1 MTSTY
6 TSSGTRVGRLD
17 MAEGWPYVGYTALAH
32 QQVTVPDGLE
42 TRDGGRWLATT
53 VGDTTYGLA
62 VARADGSRRDLD
74 PSGGEVR
81 LGSGETLL
89 AFAGRNDKTLT
100 ALAAGA
106 VPVHGTSIS
115 YDVARGR
122 ARTRIVY
129 RTPHGHST
137 VLAAMPHQ
145 RLDHPDV
152 LGARRLA
159 VRPPPAGPLAC
170 PRHRRPRPATGGD
183 PGPLRPGS
191 AGAHRG
197 PEAGRRRRGQGG
209 QRASSRRDTYFGGK
223 DVYRMAQLA
232 RVARAA
238 GAGDAARKIRERAVS
253 ELDAWLTRSSTCTA
267 SSTRCFSYDTAFKG
281 VLGRKASFGSDEFN
295 DHHFHY
301 GYFLGAAAL
310 LAKGHPDLLDR
321 WRPTLTALAEDIASP
336 AANSKL
342 PALRTFDP
350 YAGHSWAAGKSV
362 FADGNNQESSSEA
375 ISAWNGLAL
384 WARADGN
391 RTLARQATWQL
402 SLETAAAR
410 AYWLQPRHL
419 PAGYGHSF
427 VSLNWGG
434 KREWATWFSADPA
447 AILGIQL
454 LPMPPVLAQGHVD
467 KKRVRANVADAS
479 AGGFDTSF
487 GDYLTMYLA
496 LAEPGRALHIGR
508 HLPDSA
514 LDDGDSRSYLL
525 AWLLSARAGDLRGA
539 TERP

>member
-1 MTSTY
+1 M
-6 TSSGTRVGRLD
+6 
-17 MAEGWPYVGYTALAH
+17 
-32 QQVTVPDGLE
+32 
-42 TRDGGRWLATT
+42 
-53 VGDTTYGLA
+53 
-62 VARADGSRRDLD
+62 
-74 PSGGEVR
+74 
-81 LGSGETLL
+81 
-89 AFAGRNDKTLT
+89 FAGRHGKTLT

-106 VPVHGTSIS
+106 VPVHGTSIG

-129 RTPHGHST
+129 RTPHGHRT

-152 LGARRLA
+152 LGRVDSLY
-159 VRPPPAGPLAC
+159 
-170 PRHRRPRPATGGD
+170 
-183 PGPLRPGS
+183 GPLRLIRSRALVTGVPARRPAATPDLSGL
-191 AGAHRG
+191 
-197 PEAGRRRRGQGG
+197 GRRA
-209 QRASSRRDTYFGGK
+209 RAEVRKQAVADVAKEVSGPPPRRDTYFGGK

-336 AANSKL
+336 AANGKL

-391 RTLARQATWQL
+391 RTLAQQATWQL

-419 PAGYGHSF
+419 PDGYGHSF

-539 TERP
+539 TRP